1 MIISEKSDEAANF
14 IGFSAFHTFG
24 IVPVSITPPSL
35 QCSMMPGENPMSRL
49 QYTGYN
55 PHTPDLENS
64 FP

>member
-35 QCSMMPGENPMSRL
+35 QCSMLPDVNPMLLIAMWRI
-49 QYTGYN
+49 
-55 PHTPDLENS
+55 
-64 FP
+64 

>member
-1 MIISEKSDEAANF
+1 M
-14 IGFSAFHTFG
+14 
-24 IVPVSITPPSL
+24 PITSPSL

-64 FP
+64 CP